1 MLALLSKLVL
11 STWLLVSAFLL
22 AQTAASTWNVLV
34 VASLFAAVA
43 FLTLA
48 LPGRPG
54 FRWWGAA
61 LAAWLLVSTML
72 VPQAS
77 MGTVLHDVV
86 MAMLMAVSTFFLP
99 ASWATHWKQE
109 HSPAHR

>member
-1 MLALLSKLVL
+1 MLALLTKLVL
-11 STWLLVSAFLL
+11 STWLLASAFLL
-22 AQTAASTWNVLV
+22 AQTVASAWNVLI

-48 LPGRPG
+48 MPGRPG
-54 FRWWGAA
+54 FRWWGAV
-61 LAAWLLVSTML
+61 LAAWLLASTML
-72 VPQAS
+72 VPQAAL
-77 MGTVLHDVV
+77 GTVVHDVV

-109 HSPAHR
+109 HSAAHR